1 MATLATPASFT
12 GVWITIWSPVE
23 RSSIRNWPARYNR
36 RRHQRRCWTGIRL
49 LGGRKTGVVLSR
61 PRERARAIESNPRL
75 GTQALIQLTD
85 LGLAWKSAAGDLDA
99 FVFSQSTGQPA
110 AGAAVRLLDDENQVL
125 QESLADAGGLAHL
138 KCPTNAQ
145 WLAAALGQDFHA
157 LKIEDH
163 EIPLYSFDL
172 PRLWPGEAA
181 PARPVMIFSDRE
193 FYRPKETLHLK
204 ALARDWT
211 RGGLAVPPGLAGTLE
226 CFDARGKSFFSNN
239 VQFSACGACSVDVPL
254 PAGPCGDYVARF
266 HLGDSDYEHDFQV
279 AEFQPNPFEVSV
291 QARPE
296 YAAGEKVEI
305 PVSAHY
311 YFGQPLSAGACQ
323 MDDGGG

>member
-23 RSSIRNWPARYNR
+23 RSSIRNWPARYN
-36 RRHQRRCWTGIRL
+36 QDIATNVVLDWDQL
-49 LGGRKTGVVLSR
+49 LGGRKTGVVFVEA
-61 PRERARAIESNPRL
+61 ERVGESERSNPRL
-75 GTQALIQLTD
+75 GTQSLIQLTD

-125 QESLADAGGLAHL
+125 RESLADAGGLAHL

-145 WLAAALGQDFHA
+145 WVAAALGQDFHA
-157 LKIEDH
+157 LKIADH

-193 FYRPKETLHLK
+193 FYRPNETLHLK

-211 RGGLAVPPGLAGTLE
+211 RERPGGSDRIGRHAGM
-226 CFDARGKSFFSNN
+226 F
-239 VQFSACGACSVDVPL
+239 
-254 PAGPCGDYVARF
+254 
-266 HLGDSDYEHDFQV
+266 
-279 AEFQPNPFEVSV
+279 
-291 QARPE
+291 
-296 YAAGEKVEI
+296 
-305 PVSAHY
+305 
-311 YFGQPLSAGACQ
+311 
-323 MDDGGG
+323 